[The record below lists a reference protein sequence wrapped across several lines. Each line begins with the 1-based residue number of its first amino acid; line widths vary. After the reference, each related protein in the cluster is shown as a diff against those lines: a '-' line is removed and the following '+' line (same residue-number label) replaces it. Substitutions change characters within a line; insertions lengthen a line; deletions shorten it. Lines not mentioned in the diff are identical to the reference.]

1 MVNIE
6 QQMEQRLQIQS
17 RVLESIRILWQ
28 LKLRRRVKK
37 VKAESRELKYI
48 YMQEFLIVVW
58 EAASLM
64 KSRKD
69 PHVRVLLSLM
79 AIFC

>member
-69 PHVRVLLSLM
+69 PHVCVLLSLM